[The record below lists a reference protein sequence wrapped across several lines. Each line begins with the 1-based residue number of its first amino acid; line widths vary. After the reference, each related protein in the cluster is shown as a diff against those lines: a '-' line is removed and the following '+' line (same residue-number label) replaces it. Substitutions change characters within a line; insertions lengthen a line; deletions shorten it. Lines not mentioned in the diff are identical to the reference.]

1 MLRYYK
7 AEVPIVAESPG
18 IYLSIKLQMIDHLSF
33 FLVHYDFKIVFCCP
47 PKFDFTVRLYVLS
60 FGLENLLTILA
71 TMRRALSVRC
81 TRFLQSSHTWS
92 RSVVVETM
100 TKARTIQPFKGNSQ
114 GR

>member
-1 MLRYYK
+1 MPFSLSK
-7 AEVPIVAESPG
+7 GGKCESTCLPESFYDYG
-18 IYLSIKLQMIDHLSF
+18 DHLSF